1 MLFTGVIL
9 IASGNM
15 KAIKR
20 RIKSVGSTKQITKA
34 MQLVASSKLRKAKA
48 RAEQARPY
56 FNELYKTMCEIAS
69 ANTDFST
76 IYTVKRE
83 VKHRLFIVVAGDRG
97 LAGGYNSNVL
107 KMAVAAHANDAE
119 KPKIIAIGKKAGEF
133 FAKRDYDI
141 VASYANIAEDIKP
154 NTAQDIANI
163 AIDMFANGEVD
174 EVVVF
179 YTMFVSSMSQEP
191 HSMSVLPMDT
201 VELEDYGVMTYDP
214 SPEAVFNRIV
224 PRFTASLIQCAVV
237 ESYASEQG
245 ARRTAMENATDNA
258 DAMTESLSL
267 LYNRARQS
275 SITTEIIDIVSGAS
289 AQS

>member
-1 MLFTGVIL
+1 MIE

-76 IYTVKRE
+76 VYTLKRE
-83 VKHRLFIVVAGDRG
+83 VKNRLFIVIAGDRG

-107 KMAVAAHANDAE
+107 KMAVAAHANDE
-119 KPKIIAIGKKAGEF
+119 KKPKIIAIGKKAGEF
-133 FAKRDYDI
+133 FSKRDYEI
-141 VASYANIAEDIKP
+141 VASYTNIAEDIKP
-154 NTAQDIANI
+154 NTAQDIANL
-163 AIDMFANGEVD
+163 AIDMFAAGEVD

-179 YTMFVSSMSQEP
+179 YTMFVSSMSQQP
-191 HSMSVLPMDT
+191 QNMTVLPMET
-201 VELEDYGVMTYDP
+201 VQLEDYGVMNYDP

-258 DAMTESLSL
+258 DAMTETLSL

-289 AQS
+289 AQG

>member
-1 MLFTGVIL
+1 MIL

-20 RIKSVGSTKQITKA
+20 RIKSVGSTRQITKA

-83 VKHRLFIVVAGDRG
+83 IKRRLFIVIAGDRG
-97 LAGGYNSNVL
+97 LAGGYNSNIL
-107 KMAVAAHANDAE
+107 KMASAAHADDAA
-119 KPKIIAIGKKAGEF
+119 KPKIIAIGKKAVEYF
-133 FAKRDYDI
+133 SKRDYDM
-141 VASYANIAEDIKP
+141 VASYANIAEEIKP
-154 NTAQDIANI
+154 NMAQDIANL
-163 AIDMFANGEVD
+163 AIDLFAAGEVD
-174 EVVVF
+174 EVSVF

-191 HSMSVLPMDT
+191 QSMKILPMET

-224 PRFTASLIQCAVV
+224 PKFTASLLQCAVV

-258 DAMTESLSL
+258 DAMTENLSL

-289 AQS
+289 AQG

>member
-1 MLFTGVIL
+1 
-9 IASGNM
+9 M

-76 IYTVKRE
+76 VYTLKRE
-83 VKHRLFIVVAGDRG
+83 VKNRLFIVIAGDRG

-107 KMAVAAHANDAE
+107 KMAVAAHANDE
-119 KPKIIAIGKKAGEF
+119 KKPKIIAIGKKAGEF
-133 FAKRDYDI
+133 FSKRDYEI
-141 VASYANIAEDIKP
+141 VASYTNIAEDIKP
-154 NTAQDIANI
+154 NTAQDIANL
-163 AIDMFANGEVD
+163 AIDMFAAGEVD

-179 YTMFVSSMSQEP
+179 YTTFVSSMSQQP
-191 HSMSVLPMDT
+191 QNMTVLPMET
-201 VELEDYGVMTYDP
+201 VQLEDYGVMNYDP

-258 DAMTESLSL
+258 DAMTETLSL

-289 AQS
+289 AQG

>member
-1 MLFTGVIL
+1 
-9 IASGNM
+9 M

-20 RIKSVGSTKQITKA
+20 RIKSVGSTRQITKA

-76 IYTVKRE
+76 IFTVKRE
-83 VKHRLFIVVAGDRG
+83 VKRRLYIVIAGDRG
-97 LAGGYNSNVL
+97 LAGGYNSNIL
-107 KMAVAAHANDAE
+107 KMATAAHADDAQ
-119 KPKIIAIGKKAGEF
+119 KPKIIAIGKKAVEYF
-133 FAKRDYDI
+133 SKRDYDM
-141 VASYANIAEDIKP
+141 VASYANIAEEIKP
-154 NTAQDIANI
+154 NTAQDIANL
-163 AIDMFANGEVD
+163 AIDLFAAGEVD
-174 EVVVF
+174 EVSVF
-179 YTMFVSSMSQEP
+179 YTMFVSSISQQP
-191 HSMSVLPMDT
+191 QNMTVLPMET

-224 PRFTASLIQCAVV
+224 PKFTASLLQCAVV

-258 DAMTESLSL
+258 DTMTENLSL
-267 LYNRARQS
+267 MYNRARQS

-289 AQS
+289 AQG

>member
-1 MLFTGVIL
+1 M
-9 IASGNM
+9 ASGNM

-20 RIKSVGSTKQITKA
+20 RIRSVGSTRQITKA
-34 MQLVASSKLRKAKA
+34 MELVASSKLRKAKA
-48 RAEQARPY
+48 RAELARPY

-69 ANTDFST
+69 ANIDFST

-83 VKHRLFIVVAGDRG
+83 VKHKLFIVVAGDRG

-107 KMAVAAHANDAE
+107 KSAVAAHKDDAE

-133 FAKRDYDI
+133 FAKREYDV

-154 NTAQDIANI
+154 NTAQDIADI
-163 AIDMFANGEVD
+163 AIKMFADGEVD
-174 EVVVF
+174 EVHVF
-179 YTMFVSSMSQEP
+179 YTMFVSSMSQQPE
-191 HSMSVLPMDT
+191 SMRVLPMDT
-201 VELEDYGVMTYDP
+201 MQLEDYGTMEYDP

-267 LYNRARQS
+267 LYNRARQA

-289 AQS
+289 AQE

>member
-1 MLFTGVIL
+1 MIL

-97 LAGGYNSNVL
+97 LAGGYNSNIL

-133 FAKRDYDI
+133 FSKRDYDI

-154 NTAQDIANI
+154 NTAQDIANL

-191 HSMSVLPMDT
+191 HSMSVLPMET
-201 VELEDYGVMTYDP
+201 VELEDYGVMSYDP

>member
-1 MLFTGVIL
+1 
-9 IASGNM
+9 M

-20 RIKSVGSTKQITKA
+20 RIRSVGSTRQITKA
-34 MQLVASSKLRKAKA
+34 MELVASSKLRKAKS

-76 IYTVKRE
+76 IYTIKRE

-107 KMAVAAHANDAE
+107 KMAAAAHKDDVE
-119 KPKIIAIGKKAGEF
+119 KPKIIAIGKKAGEY
-133 FAKRDYDI
+133 FAKRDYDV

-154 NTAQDIANI
+154 NTAQDIADI
-163 AIDMFANGEVD
+163 AINMFANGEVD
-174 EVVVF
+174 EVYVF
-179 YTMFVSSMSQEP
+179 YTMFVSSMSQQPE
-191 HSMSVLPMDT
+191 SMRVLPMDT
-201 VELEDYGVMTYDP
+201 VQLEDYGTMEYDP

-258 DAMTESLSL
+258 DAMTENLSL
-267 LYNRARQS
+267 LYNRARQA

-289 AQS
+289 AQE

>member
-1 MLFTGVIL
+1 
-9 IASGNM
+9 M

-20 RIKSVGSTKQITKA
+20 RIRSVGSTKQITKA
-34 MQLVASSKLRKAKA
+34 MELVASSKLRKAKV

-69 ANTDFST
+69 ANVDFST

-83 VKHRLFIVVAGDRG
+83 VKHKLFIVIAGDRG

-107 KMAVAAHANDAE
+107 KMAAAAHKDDAE
-119 KPKIIAIGKKAGEF
+119 KPKIIAVGKKAGEY

-154 NTAQDIANI
+154 NTAQDIADI
-163 AIDMFANGEVD
+163 AIDMFAKGEVD
-174 EVVVF
+174 EVGVF
-179 YTMFVSSMSQEP
+179 YTMFVSSMSQQPE
-191 HSMSVLPMDT
+191 SMTVLPMDT
-201 VELEDYGVMTYDP
+201 VQLEDYGTMAYDP

-267 LYNRARQS
+267 LYNRARQA

-289 AQS
+289 AQE

>member
-1 MLFTGVIL
+1 
-9 IASGNM
+9 M

-34 MQLVASSKLRKAKA
+34 MQLVASSKLRKAKV

-56 FNELYKTMCEIAS
+56 FNELYRTMCEIAS
-69 ANTDFST
+69 GRNIQT
-76 IYTVKRE
+76 IFTEKRE
-83 VKHRLFIVVAGDRG
+83 IKRRLFIVVAGDRG

-107 KMAVAAHANDAE
+107 KMAAAAHKDDPE
-119 KPKIIAIGKKAGEF
+119 KPKIIAIGRKAVEY
-133 FAKRDYDI
+133 FAKRGYDLA
-141 VASYANIAEDIKP
+141 ASYANIAENIKP

-163 AIDMFANGEVD
+163 AIELYTAKEVD

-179 YTMFVSSMSQEP
+179 YTMFVSSMSQQP
-191 HSMSVLPMDT
+191 QSMAVLPMT
-201 VELEDYGVMTYDP
+201 TTELESTTEITYDP

-267 LYNRARQS
+267 LYNRARQA

-289 AQS
+289 AQG